1 MNSYFGVFIV
11 LLYLLIMFCSMGYV
25 YDKVFRMNLD
35 KYMKPICGAVVYFFI
50 LAMIYIPIQF
60 TNKSLRLF
68 SVMSWGISAWLLLAA
83 LVVFGQSTKY
93 RNAEKNISHIT
104 CIKNKLK
111 SCSQANT
118 WKDML
123 WSVLFV
129 CFFIFLVFYTINITF
144 YASGYDSSYYH
155 GIINSTVET
164 GLLNA
169 NEPYT
174 GSATS
179 YSMFNQIMFYES
191 FVAVISK
198 MFSIHS
204 LIVINRVVGICEV
217 LAYHY
222 MIFLIARKLLK
233 NSKKAICVMGIVF
246 YINLF
251 MNTIY
256 TSANFLFYRLGEAK
270 SLTANTTIPLLLL
283 FICYIYDDFNNKAYW
298 IVLYMTVII
307 GLLVNDTAMI
317 LIPTTLLTLL
327 LPINLKTR
335 NGKMFIRSTVC
346 FIPCAIFVL
355 LYMM

>member
-1 MNSYFGVFIV
+1 
-11 LLYLLIMFCSMGYV
+11 
-25 YDKVFRMNLD
+25 
-35 KYMKPICGAVVYFFI
+35 
-50 LAMIYIPIQF
+50 
-60 TNKSLRLF
+60 
-68 SVMSWGISAWLLLAA
+68 
-83 LVVFGQSTKY
+83 
-93 RNAEKNISHIT
+93 
-104 CIKNKLK
+104 
-111 SCSQANT
+111 
-118 WKDML
+118 
-123 WSVLFV
+123 
-129 CFFIFLVFYTINITF
+129 
-144 YASGYDSSYYH
+144 
-155 GIINSTVET
+155 
-164 GLLNA
+164 
-169 NEPYT
+169 
-174 GSATS
+174 
-179 YSMFNQIMFYES
+179 
-191 FVAVISK
+191 
-198 MFSIHS
+198 
-204 LIVINRVVGICEV
+204 
-217 LAYHY
+217 

-233 NSKKAICVMGIVF
+233 NSKKAICVMGLVF